1 MINSQLAD
9 LITVLK
15 NTCTSTTN
23 LFFNILVAV
32 VRCILPIILCIL
44 FYFGH
49 ALSLWDLNSS
59 TKDQIQALSV
69 RVPSPDH

>member
-9 LITVLK
+9 FIIVLK

-23 LFFNILVAV
+23 LLFNILVAV
-32 VRCILPIILCIL
+32 VLCILSIILCIL

-49 ALSLWDLNSS
+49 APQLVGS
-59 TKDQIQALSV
+59 
-69 RVPSPDH
+69 